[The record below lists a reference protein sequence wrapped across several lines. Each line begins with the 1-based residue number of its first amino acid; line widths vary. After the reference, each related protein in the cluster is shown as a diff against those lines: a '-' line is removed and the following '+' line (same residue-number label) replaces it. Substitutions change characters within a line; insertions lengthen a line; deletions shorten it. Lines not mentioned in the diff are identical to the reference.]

1 MIAVI
6 HPGRSEGAPVSI
18 PGSKSMSHRALIAAA
33 LSAQDTVITGLVE
46 NRDTEAT
53 MRCLSHLGA
62 SFEPQDDGHLL
73 VHGIGKAFS
82 YDGAVIDCG
91 ESGST
96 LRFLIPLFSLTE
108 EAVTFTGH
116 GKLMSRPQTV
126 YEELFEK
133 QGLQFEAAED
143 TLSIKGALKP
153 DDYVVRG
160 DISSQFISGLLFAL
174 PLRNRDSSITVL
186 PPYESKSYVG
196 LTMDVLEKAG
206 IRFEETDATIHI
218 PGNQTYQASA
228 LHVEGDDSQAAFFAV
243 LALTSQKPVAVQNMA
258 HESRQGDHVIVSLI
272 ERAGGQSIPMEGGYT
287 FLPGKVKAF
296 TADLADC
303 PDLGPVLF
311 ALAAVAEGTSVFTH
325 CGRLRIKES
334 DRIAAMKEELGK
346 LGVLVQEDGDTVTIE
361 GVPNIKGG
369 VALDGHNDH
378 RIVMALSVL
387 AVRAEQPITISGAE
401 AITKSYPN
409 FFEDLRI
416 AGAEVTY
423 GSQ

>member
-6 HPGRSEGAPVSI
+6 HPGRAEGSPVSI

-33 LSAQDTVITGLVE
+33 LSDQDTVITGLVE
-46 NRDTEAT
+46 NKDTEAT
-53 MRCLSHLGA
+53 MRCLAHLGA
-62 SFEPQDDGHLL
+62 SFEAQDDGRML
-73 VHGIGKAFS
+73 VHGIGNRFS

-96 LRFLIPLFSLTE
+96 LRFLIPLFSLTNE
-108 EAVTFTGH
+108 TVTFTGH

-126 YEELFEK
+126 YEELFRK
-133 QGLQFEAAED
+133 QGLHFETTED
-143 TLSIKGALKP
+143 TLTIRGALKP
-153 DDYVVRG
+153 DACTVRG

-174 PLRNRDSSITVL
+174 PLLKGDSNITVL
-186 PPYESKSYVG
+186 PPYESRSYVG

-206 IRFEETDATIHI
+206 ITFEETGDTIYI
-218 PGNQTYQASA
+218 PGNQNYRADT

-243 LALTSQKPVAVQNMA
+243 LALTGQKPVIVKNMA
-258 HESRQGDHVIVSLI
+258 HESRQGDHVIISLI
-272 ERAGGQSIPMEGGYT
+272 EQAGGTAEPMEGGYA
-287 FLPGKVKAF
+287 FLPGSVKAF

-311 ALAAVAEGTSVFTH
+311 ALAAIAEGTSVFTH

-334 DRIAAMKEELGK
+334 NRIAAMKEELGK
-346 LGVLVQEDGDTVTIE
+346 LGVSVQEDGDTVTIE
-361 GVPNIKGG
+361 GVPVIRGG
-369 VALDGHNDH
+369 VTLDGHNDH

-387 AVRAEQPITISGAE
+387 AVRAEEPVTIHGAE

-423 GSQ
+423 GSD